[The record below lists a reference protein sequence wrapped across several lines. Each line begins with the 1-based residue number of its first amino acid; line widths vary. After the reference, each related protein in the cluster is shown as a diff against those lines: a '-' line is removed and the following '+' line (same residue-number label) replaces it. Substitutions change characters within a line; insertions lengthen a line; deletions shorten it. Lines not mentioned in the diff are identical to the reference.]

1 MKNKCVCQWAVIDT
15 KKYLI
20 SSKHDGIECYITLIS
35 LKNLYS
41 IPIN

>member
-1 MKNKCVCQWAVIDT
+1 VSANGKHRT

-20 SSKHDGIECYITLIS
+20 SSKHDDIECYINLIS

-41 IPIN
+41 IPIH

>member
-1 MKNKCVCQWAVIDT
+1 MKNKCVCQWAAIDT
-15 KKYLI
+15 KKFLI
-20 SSKHDGIECYITLIS
+20 SSKHDIECYITLIS